1 MLSFVSLYLLFG
13 KYLDA
18 SDNIKITIV
27 FTLKNF
33 KNLQGRDSPYFLINM
48 SLITF
53 SKYFFFL
60 PGKKKIIQQKENGA
74 VKVLCLALSAK
85 SVFCGIARV
94 QEDGTRKVS
103 EEMCV

>member
-1 MLSFVSLYLLFG
+1 MSLYLLFG

-48 SLITF
+48 SHHIFKIL
-53 SKYFFFL
+53 FL
-60 PGKKKIIQQKENGA
+60 SARKKKNYPTKRKWGCKSSLSGFIS
-74 VKVLCLALSAK
+74 KVCLLWDSK
-85 SVFCGIARV
+85 STGRWN
-94 QEDGTRKVS
+94 T
-103 EEMCV
+103 